1 MIAEM
6 IFLDYYR
13 TFLLSLLS
21 RGFAFFTPN
30 TNGRKKVF
38 VLVVINLLFFN
49 ILLNIYCKPELFM
62 AIHPTAA

>member
-38 VLVVINLLFFN
+38 VLVGYKLIVF
-49 ILLNIYCKPELFM
+49 
-62 AIHPTAA
+62 